1 MNASQTE
8 KPKRRK
14 FFRRVRRPQ
23 VKYVT
28 LLPSVITLL
37 NGIFGFAALSFA
49 DRGAQDWNF
58 HQFTISHYTIA
69 AYLIFFGMIADM
81 LDGRVAR
88 MSHTT
93 SSFGGQL
100 DSLCDVISFGV
111 APAFLLLNFL
121 QDTMLVRLE
130 GMEAAIS
137 LATRWIWLAAGLFVA
152 CAIVRLA
159 RFNVENEED
168 ETSHLT
174 FSGLPSP
181 AAAGVIC
188 SIVLFYDDMRT
199 TLGST
204 SSVFRNVETAV
215 VAVLPIIAIAIAL
228 LMVSRIRY
236 PHMVNQYFRGKKP
249 VEHLLWVG
257 AIFGLIWLCGL
268 QSALALVF
276 VGFAFSGLV
285 RWMVIRRKTPRIAI
299 AELPKP
305 LVETTGPG
313 QSE

>member
-1 MNASQTE
+1 MSAIQTE
-8 KPKRRK
+8 KPKKRK
-14 FFRRVRRPQ
+14 FFRRGRRPQ
-23 VKYVT
+23 VRYIT
-28 LLPSVITLL
+28 LLPSLITLL
-37 NGIFGFAALSFA
+37 NGVFGFAALSFA

-58 HQFTISHYTIA
+58 HRFTISHYTIA
-69 AYLIFFGMIADM
+69 AYLIFLGMIADM

-100 DSLCDVISFGV
+100 DSLCDVVTFGV

-121 QDTMLVRLE
+121 QDKMLVRLD
-130 GMEAAIS
+130 GMEAALT
-137 LATRWIWLAAGLFVA
+137 LATRWIWLAAGLFVS

-168 ETSHLT
+168 ETSHLN

-181 AAAGVIC
+181 AAAGVIA
-188 SIVLFYDDMRT
+188 SMILFYEDMRV

-204 SSVFRNVETAV
+204 SSVFWGIETMV
-215 VAVLPIIAIAIAL
+215 IYVLPMLGILTAL

-236 PHMVNQYFRGKKP
+236 PHMVNQYFHGKKP
-249 VEHLLWVG
+249 VEHLLWVAG
-257 AIFGLIWLCGL
+257 VFGLIWLCGL
-268 QSALALVF
+268 QSAMALVF

-285 RWMVIRRKTPRIAI
+285 RWLMIRTKTPRIVPV
-299 AELPKP
+299 ELAKP
-305 LVETTGPG
+305 TEPNSGTPTV
-313 QSE
+313 

>member
-1 MNASQTE
+1 MNMTNPE
-8 KPKRRK
+8 KGKKRR

-23 VKYVT
+23 VKYIT
-28 LLPSVITLL
+28 LLPSLITLL
-37 NGIFGFAALSFA
+37 NGVFGFAALSFA
-49 DRGAQDWNF
+49 DRAAQDWNF
-58 HQFTISHYTIA
+58 HRFTISHYA
-69 AYLIFFGMIADM
+69 VASYLIFFGMIADM

-121 QDTMLVRLE
+121 RDKFLVRLA
-130 GMEAAIS
+130 GMEAAS
-137 LATRWIWLAAGLFVA
+137 TLALRWIWLAAGLFVS

-168 ETSHLT
+168 ETAHLH

-181 AAAGVIC
+181 AAAGLVC
-188 SIVLFYDDMRT
+188 SIVLFYEDMRG

-204 SSVFRNVETAV
+204 TTMFRFVETTV
-215 VAVLPIIAIAIAL
+215 VVLLPLLTIMAGL

-236 PHMVNQYFRGKKP
+236 PHMINQYFRGRKP
-249 VEHLLWVG
+249 LTHLFWFG
-257 AIFGLIWLCGL
+257 AVFGLIWLCGL

-276 VGFAFSGLV
+276 VGFAFSGLLKWASM
-285 RWMVIRRKTPRIAI
+285 RSRSPRMVAAVFPAPAT
-299 AELPKP
+299 
-305 LVETTGPG
+305 ETGEPADAK
-313 QSE
+313 

>member
-1 MNASQTE
+1 MKPISGE

-14 FFRRVRRPQ
+14 FFRRARRPQ

-28 LLPSVITLL
+28 LLPSLITLL
-37 NGIFGFAALSFA
+37 NGVFGFAALSFA
-49 DRGAQDWNF
+49 DRATADWNF
-58 HQFTISHYTIA
+58 HRFTISHYSIA
-69 AYLIFFGMIADM
+69 AYLIFLGMIADM

-121 QDTMLVRLE
+121 KEKMLIRLE
-130 GMEAAIS
+130 GLDGAIS
-137 LATRWIWLAAGLFVA
+137 LANRWIWLSAGLFVA

-188 SIVLFYDDMRT
+188 SIVLFYDDMRA

-204 SSVFRNVETAV
+204 SSMFQSVETAV
-215 VAVLPIIAIAIAL
+215 IILLPILAIGIAL

-276 VGFAFSGLV
+276 TGFAFSGL
-285 RWMVIRRKTPRIAI
+285 IRSLIMRMKTPQAVVT
-299 AELPKP
+299 ELPTP
-305 LVETTGPG
+305 TESSGSTPMV
-313 QSE
+313 

>member
-1 MNASQTE
+1 MSAIQTE

-23 VKYVT
+23 VKYIT
-28 LLPSVITLL
+28 LLPSLITLL
-37 NGIFGFAALSFA
+37 NGVFGFAALSFA
-49 DRGAQDWNF
+49 DRGSQDWNF
-58 HQFTISHYTIA
+58 HRFTISHYTLA
-69 AYLIFFGMIADM
+69 AYLIFLGMIADM

-111 APAFLLLNFL
+111 APAFLFLNFL
-121 QDTMLVRLE
+121 QDKLFVRLD
-130 GMEAAIS
+130 GLDAAMS
-137 LATRWIWLAAGLFVA
+137 LVTRWIWLAAGLYVS

-168 ETSHLT
+168 ETAHMN

-181 AAAGVIC
+181 AAAGVIA
-188 SIVLFYDDMRT
+188 SMILFYEDMRV
-199 TLGST
+199 TLGAT
-204 SSVFRNVETAV
+204 SSLFHLIETMV
-215 VAVLPIIAIAIAL
+215 IYTLPFLAIAIAL

-249 VEHLLWVG
+249 VEHLLWIG
-257 AIFGLIWLCGL
+257 AVFGLIWLCGL
-268 QSALALVF
+268 QSAMALVF
-276 VGFAFSGLV
+276 VGYAFSGLV
-285 RWMVIRRKTPRIAI
+285 RWLILRVKSPQSVVVENPDPSETNPPTPT
-299 AELPKP
+299 
-305 LVETTGPG
+305 V
-313 QSE
+313 